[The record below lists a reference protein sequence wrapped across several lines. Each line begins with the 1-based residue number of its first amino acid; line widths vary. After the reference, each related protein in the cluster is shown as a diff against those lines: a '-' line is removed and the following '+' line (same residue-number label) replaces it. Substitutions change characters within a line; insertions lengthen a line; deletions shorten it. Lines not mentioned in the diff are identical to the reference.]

1 MAKAEET
8 MNVVEGSEKEVQ
20 KEDFALEKVPQ
31 EYRRNWFGTMN
42 VTVGVATAL
51 LFMQTGSLM
60 ALTYGSMNALLAIIY
75 ATVVSGA
82 LGIGIAYQS
91 AKTGLNVN
99 LMARGGG
106 YGYIGASITSL
117 IYAVN
122 FIMYYAIEGSIMA
135 AGVHAYISQIPLWV
149 YMVFFGLILI
159 PFNWFG
165 VKQLD
170 AFQKISLPVFLILL
184 GAGMIVTL
192 KSESAY
198 SGSMFSYLPDGTE
211 VGGEALLI
219 CIGIMNGLV
228 GIVSLLISDYAR
240 FIKREQFGIGVFAVG
255 FALPFV
261 AFFVM
266 GLLGIWFGIHYME
279 ENAGVY
285 FVSMIGVFGAIFA
298 VITQIR
304 INVTN
309 LYSGSLSLANFFE
322 NVFKFTPGRTF
333 WVVFVAV
340 VAIISMLGGVL
351 DYVGPLLTFQG
362 IFLLAWAATIVADAV
377 VVKSLLKIGP
387 NYFEYRQQYLYSWNP
402 VGVLALIIS
411 TAIAVV
417 AHFGYMGSA
426 LQNIAAF
433 FAGVLAFILTI
444 VFAVATKGKYYVK
457 EQKDDFPEDERFG
470 RVS

>member
-1 MAKAEET
+1 MTTEEMKANT
-8 MNVVEGSEKEVQ
+8 VEKDVH
-20 KEDFALEKVPQ
+20 KEDFALERVPQ
-31 EYRRNWFGTMN
+31 KYRRNWFGTMN

-60 ALTYGSMNALLAIIY
+60 AITYGSINALIAIIY
-75 ATVVSGA
+75 ATIVAGA

-106 YGYIGASITSL
+106 YGYIGASITSF
-117 IYAVN
+117 IYAIN
-122 FIMYYAIEGSIMA
+122 FIMYYAIEGAIMSG
-135 AGVHAYISQIPLWV
+135 GVHAYVPQIPLWA

-170 AFQKISLPVFLILL
+170 RFQKISLPIFLILL
-184 GAGMIVTL
+184 GAGIIVAVKTP
-192 KSESAY
+192 SAY
-198 SGSMFSYLPDGTE
+198 DGSTFSYLPDGTE

-219 CIGIMNGLV
+219 SIGIMNGLV

-240 FIKREQFGIGVFAVG
+240 FIKREQFKVGVFAVG

-266 GLLGIWFGIHYME
+266 GILGIWFGIHFME
-279 ENAGVY
+279 ENPGVY
-285 FVSMIGVFGAIFA
+285 FVSMLGVFGALFA

-309 LYSGSLSLANFFE
+309 LYSGSLSLSNFFE

-333 WVVFVAV
+333 WVVFVAIIAV
-340 VAIISMLGGVL
+340 ISMLGGVL
-351 DYVGPLLTFQG
+351 DHVGPLLTYQG
-362 IFLLAWAATIVADAV
+362 IFLFAWAATIVADSV
-377 VVKSLLKIGP
+377 FVKSILKIGP
-387 NYFEYRQQYLYSWNP
+387 SYFEYRQKYLYSWNP
-402 VGVLALIIS
+402 VGVLSLII
-411 TAIAVV
+411 AIVIGIIAQSG
-417 AHFGYMGSA
+417 AMGTA
-426 LQNIAAF
+426 LQSIAAF
-433 FAGVLAFILTI
+433 FAAVIAFVLVILL
-444 VFAVATKGKYYVK
+444 AMATKGKYYVK
-457 EQKDDFPEDERFG
+457 ELKDDVPEEEHFG
-470 RVS
+470 RKKAM